1 MGVSVIFS
9 PILRFVVLT
18 QRLYSAL
25 LMLSFIRRHLSTI
38 ILLILILFILLL
50 IFWQPKL
57 KQMAF
62 YDMAYRT
69 LETAIAPLN
78 KLVTNSVQTIQQEF
92 DYLSRMKQLQREL
105 NYVKKENAILH
116 QQIRWYTSDRQAL
129 TRLRKLLELREKL
142 PYQTVS
148 AEVIAT
154 SPSNYYFTFTIDK
167 GSTQGLK
174 RNMVV
179 LSSDGVIGHVL
190 QVATQSSK
198 VLLISDQRSAVG
210 AVIDRTRARGIIDGI
225 GKGSCKLTLEQT
237 DTDVK
242 IGDTLVTSGLGGV
255 FPKDLVLG
263 TISKIERHPRSGWIT
278 SILVTPAADVFRTEE
293 VLVIVHPTFEE
304 TE

>member
-1 MGVSVIFS
+1 MVSF
-9 PILRFVVLT
+9 L
-18 QRLYSAL
+18 
-25 LMLSFIRRHLSTI
+25 RRHLNTV
-38 ILLILILFILLL
+38 ILLILILLILLL
-50 IFWQPKL
+50 IFWQPKFRQL
-57 KQMAF
+57 AF
-62 YDMAYRT
+62 FDHAYRT
-69 LETAIAPLN
+69 LESAIAPLN

-92 DYLSRMKQLQREL
+92 DYLSRMKQLHREL
-105 NYVKKENAILH
+105 NYAKKEKAILH
-116 QQIRWYTSDRQAL
+116 QQISWYTSDRQAL

-154 SPSNYYFTFTIDK
+154 SPSNYYFTITIDK
-167 GSTQGLK
+167 GSSQGLK

-179 LSSDGVIGHVL
+179 LSTDGVIGRVL
-190 QVATQSSK
+190 QVAAQSSK

-225 GKGSCKLTLEQT
+225 GKGAGKLTLEQT

-278 SILVTPAADVFRTEE
+278 AILVTPAASVFRTEE

-304 TE
+304 IK